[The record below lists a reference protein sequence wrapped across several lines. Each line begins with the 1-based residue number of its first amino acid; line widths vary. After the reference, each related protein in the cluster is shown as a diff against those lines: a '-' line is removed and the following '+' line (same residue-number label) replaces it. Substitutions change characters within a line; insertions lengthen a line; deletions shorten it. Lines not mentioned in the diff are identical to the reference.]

1 MTSTGNIALDALTD
15 AIAARVAERL
25 NRSDQP
31 RLMSVNEAATYIGRT
46 PKALRHMIADG
57 TIMAVREG
65 SRIHL
70 DRSDLDQWINL
81 RKTIG

>member
-81 RKTIG
+81 RKTNG